1 MKKIRP
7 IKNTWYDWLF
17 NYIPKPVGKGVV
29 YFKDKFVSFFKTNT
43 HKQVEYRRGKKLRR
57 PKTRK

>member
-1 MKKIRP
+1 MM
-7 IKNTWYDWLF
+7 WLF